1 MKAIMKLAL
10 AAVAVLAMSS
20 CGNDKT
26 NKFDVKEFAE
36 RRTERI
42 DQIVDLTDAQEKEI
56 KAIFLEEGKVIK
68 KQIKEMKKQGCDM
81 KRPDGKK
88 ADCKKAE
95 CDKAECK
102 KAECKDGKCDKAE
115 CKKAD
120 CKKAECDKA
129 NCTKGECK
137 DGKCDK
143 AECKKADC
151 KKADCKK
158 AECDKANCT
167 KAECKDAK
175 CNKKIAHRKFHFR
188 PNPAGK
194 KVLYEKISKV
204 LTPEQTAKLKEH
216 HAQRC
221 MQAPK
226 AQECCPSEN
235 CQK

>member
-1 MKAIMKLAL
+1 MKAIIKLAL

-20 CGNDKT
+20 CSNDKT

-95 CDKAECK
+95 CDKANCT
-102 KAECKDGKCDKAE
+102 KAECKDGK
-115 CKKAD
+115 
-120 CKKAECDKA
+120 
-129 NCTKGECK
+129 
-137 DGKCDK
+137 
-143 AECKKADC
+143 
-151 KKADCKK
+151 
-158 AECDKANCT
+158 CDKANCT

-194 KVLYEKISKV
+194 KALYEKIGKV
-204 LTPEQTAKLKEH
+204 LTPEQTTKLKEH

>member
-95 CDKAECK
+95 CDKANCTK
-102 KAECKDGKCDKAE
+102 GECKDGKCDKAE

-129 NCTKGECK
+129 NCTK
-137 DGKCDK
+137 
-143 AECKKADC
+143 
-151 KKADCKK
+151 
-158 AECDKANCT
+158 
-167 KAECKDAK
+167 AECKDAK
-175 CNKKIAHRKFHFR
+175 YNKKIAHRKFHFR